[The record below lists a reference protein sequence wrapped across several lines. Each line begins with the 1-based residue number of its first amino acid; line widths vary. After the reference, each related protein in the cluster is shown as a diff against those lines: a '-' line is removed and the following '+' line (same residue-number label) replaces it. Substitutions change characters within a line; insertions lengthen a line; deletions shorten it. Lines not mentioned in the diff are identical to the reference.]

1 MFTTFGDITMKRRN
15 FLGLTTLAAGT
26 LALNPLIE
34 AAQTG
39 AAQSVTPP
47 EPVEPVWLPL
57 TKDVKTTRIGFGTGM
72 RGGQRRTDLT
82 RLGYPK
88 AIEMLRFAYDQGIR
102 LFDCAD
108 MYGTHDVVL
117 QALRDKPRDS
127 YIIVSKIWLHS
138 GGLPEIERPDPG
150 ITVRRFL
157 RELGNTNYIDVVMLH
172 CIMNDRWTQEF
183 ASQMDSLEK
192 LKEEGLIRAHGI
204 SSHSNAAT
212 ERFAEVE
219 WGDVVMVRI
228 NSEGVAMDGRG
239 PNAVAEAVRTTK
251 LAHDAGKGIIAMKV
265 LGQGEGGM
273 PADPEMRRRS
283 TAFVTQLDCV
293 HNMIVGFTD
302 MAHIPEFIANV
313 KAAER
318 PAS

>member
-1 MFTTFGDITMKRRN
+1 M
-15 FLGLTTLAAGT
+15 GLTTLAAGA
-26 LALNPLIE
+26 LALNPL
-34 AAQTG
+34 TG
-39 AAQSVTPP
+39 AAETGVLP
-47 EPVEPVWLPL
+47 EPVEPVWVPL

-108 MYGTHDVVL
+108 LYGTHDVVAE
-117 QALRDKPRDS
+117 ALRDKPRDS
-127 YIIVSKIWLHS
+127 YVIVSKIWLHG
-138 GGLPEIERPDPG
+138 GGLPEMERPDPG

-157 RELGNTNYIDVVMLH
+157 RECRTDYIDVVMLH
-172 CIMNDRWTQEF
+172 CILNNHWTEEF
-183 ASQMDSLEK
+183 SSQMESLET
-192 LKEEGLIRAHGI
+192 LKREGLIRAHGI
-204 SSHSNAAT
+204 SSHSNAGT

-219 WGDVVMVRI
+219 WGDVIMVRI

-251 LAHDAGKGIIAMKV
+251 LVHDAGKGIIAMKV

-293 HNMIVGFTD
+293 NNMIVGFTD

-318 PAS
+318 PAG